1 MSASERGYSVLL
13 SSLHRASTPTPPLP
27 TLQGLIVHYLA
38 RLSPAPTPLA
48 ATIVGSPLFRPFSL
62 IKLDALKTSF
72 RHAVHTKLHLLKDA
86 PTSLF
91 LPTLNAQLNTWLV
104 AVLRGLEGGHAI
116 TRLACCS
123 GLLLG
128 VEDVLNRLP
137 SKQRV
142 VESPVQDE
150 IVLAFADVIDLFTS
164 SDSWGKEFRPE
175 TEAGEEDALTL
186 SLITCAEALLAV
198 PPEKFVALPL
208 PQTLTSLVHTINK
221 SFMSGIFLSSFGS
234 STEHH
239 PEYKIH
245 VQQGAPAFQE
255 VQKVSS
261 SPAMSNMG
269 SLSRLCSRSIS
280 LFVDHRPKLAL
291 PHVQETFL
299 LLESI
304 SRNVESGWLSSKLAD
319 VVDESIAPETRV
331 LTESIW
337 TILKTLLFST
347 IMITEAGLAAVVYV
361 PPEIGHAAPSLALA
375 VLRSLYHLAFVIE
388 KFGGAGH
395 NAFPELKRAFYLA
408 LDILAGH
415 QSESEHFVQQL
426 CDELWSNAYDLSHPV
441 QRAKKAF
448 GLSAIEQLIPVL
460 TASTIETYVL
470 PFCSPHLDDTRH
482 RDIFEAAHSVVL
494 AIFSHFHTQVAD
506 STPPHGSEHAVS
518 PATMV
523 PFYTQCL
530 IENSAEDRLNAT
542 QLRLAFAALV
552 KSASASGD
560 HALAWFCIDSLL
572 TACKASS
579 PAFDGDRVHR
589 LHLALVS
596 SVSSLPLALLSRV
609 LLVVD
614 GIIEDVE
621 NDDTKCDE
629 LLEALFQEIIN
640 NVGDAEK
647 EFAVSWWDER
657 RVKWARSRLA
667 TARRGTERDGEN
679 STLKES
685 RLPSKL

>member
-1 MSASERGYSVLL
+1 MSASERGYS
-13 SSLHRASTPTPPLP
+13 
-27 TLQGLIVHYLA
+27 GLIVHYLA

-62 IKLDALKTSF
+62 TKLDALKTSF

-86 PTSLF
+86 PTNVF
-91 LPTLNAQLNTWLV
+91 LPSLNTQLSAWLG
-104 AVLRGLEGGHAI
+104 AILRGLEGGHAI

-128 VEDVLNRLP
+128 VEDSLKRLP
-137 SKQRV
+137 SKQRD
-142 VESPVQDE
+142 VESSVQVE

-164 SDSWGKEFRPE
+164 SDSWRKEFRPE
-175 TEAGEEDALTL
+175 TEAGGTDAQEDALTL
-186 SLITCAEALLAV
+186 SLITSAEALLTV

-208 PQTLTSLVHTINK
+208 Q
-221 SFMSGIFLSSFGS
+221 SFMSGMFLSSFKS
-234 STEHH
+234 SMEHH

-245 VQQGAPAFQE
+245 V
-255 VQKVSS
+255 KVRPPFKELLPSEMCTKISS
-261 SPAMSNMG
+261 SPAMSHVG

-291 PHVQETFL
+291 PHVQETL
-299 LLESI
+299 LCLESM
-304 SRNVESGWLSSKLAD
+304 SRNVESGWLASDLAD
-319 VVDESIAPETRV
+319 AIDESNRYDFRFLPPPETRT

-347 IMITEAGLAAVVYV
+347 IMVTEAGLSAVIYV
-361 PPEIGHAAPSLALA
+361 PPEIGHTVPSLALA
-375 VLRSLYHLAFVIE
+375 ALRSLYHLAFVIE

-395 NAFPELKRAFYLA
+395 SAFPELKRAFYLA

-415 QSESEHFVQQL
+415 KADSEHFVRQL
-426 CDELWSNAYDLSHPV
+426 CEEMWSNGYDLSHPT
-441 QRAKKAF
+441 QKAKKAF
-448 GLSAIEQLIPVL
+448 VLSAIEQLIPVL

-470 PFCSPHLDDTRH
+470 PFCSPHLDDAHH

-494 AIFSHFHTQVAD
+494 AIFSHCHTQVAD
-506 STPPHGSEHAVS
+506 STPPHGSERAV
-518 PATMV
+518 PTATMV
-523 PFYTQCL
+523 PFYTRCL
-530 IENSAEDRLNAT
+530 IENSAEDKLNTT
-542 QLRLAFAALV
+542 QLCLAFAALV

-560 HALAWFCIDSLL
+560 PALAWFCIESVS
-572 TACKASS
+572 TACKESS

-596 SVSSLPLALLSRV
+596 SVSSLPLALLSRA

-614 GIIEDVE
+614 GIIEGTDG
-621 NDDTKCDE
+621 TKRDE

-647 EFAVSWWDER
+647 EFAVCWWNECHVR
-657 RVKWARSRLA
+657 WARSRLA
-667 TARRGTERDGEN
+667 IARRGSETDGEN
-679 STLKES
+679 SVLKES
-685 RLPSKL
+685 EIPSRL